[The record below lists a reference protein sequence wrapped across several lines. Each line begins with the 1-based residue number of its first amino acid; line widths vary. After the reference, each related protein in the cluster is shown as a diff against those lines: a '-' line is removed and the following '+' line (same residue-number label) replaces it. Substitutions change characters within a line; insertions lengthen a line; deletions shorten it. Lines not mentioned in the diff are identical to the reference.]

1 MGVRVWSRFRRKKYS
16 LRSDFEVFLKEN
28 FSCQVKQLTSRIDWV
43 LDEIL
48 PGESVEPLKLHRAM
62 RYSVLNG
69 GKRIRPL
76 LVYGTR
82 LLFDEFTFDNQ
93 ITLLDRAAA
102 AVELIHAYSLI
113 HDDLPSMDNDDLR
126 RGRPTCHRAFDE
138 ATAILAGDA
147 LQALAFQVLT
157 THDITRVLL
166 LATTI
171 GSTGMAGGQ
180 VLDLSNDSSSLD
192 QTALEQMYAMKTGAL
207 IEASVILGAMAAT
220 SMDEDLLKRLRDF
233 ARAIGVAFQIQDDI
247 LDLESSTKVLGKQQ
261 GSDLVQ
267 HKNTYPLI
275 FGIPAA
281 KTRVLEL
288 YQNALRALSPWGS
301 KDSFLRGLARN
312 MVLRDR

>member
-1 MGVRVWSRFRRKKYS
+1 MGVRVWSRFRLKKYS

-28 FSCQVKQLTSRIDWV
+28 FSDKVKQLTSRIDWV

-82 LLFDEFTFDNQ
+82 LLFDESTFDNQ
-93 ITLLDRAAA
+93 ITLLDRSAA

-126 RGRPTCHRAFDE
+126 RGGPTCHRAFDE

-157 THDITRVLL
+157 THDPTLVLL
-166 LATTI
+166 LATLI

-192 QTALEQMYAMKTGAL
+192 RTALEQIYAMKTGAL

-233 ARAIGVAFQIQDDI
+233 SRAIGVAFQIQDDI
-247 LDLESSTKVLGKQQ
+247 LDLESSTEVLGKQQ

-275 FGIPAA
+275 FGIPVA
-281 KTRVLEL
+281 KARVLEL
-288 YQNALRALSPWGS
+288 YQNALQALSPWGS
-301 KDSFLRGLARN
+301 KDSFLRKLARN